1 MCWTVKDG
9 VMERVYLGVEEGGGI
24 WGGRQIWKAIL
35 HCCSGLQKVRR
46 SKTSAGK
53 YIRQDGPVRNSPLQG
68 AKHVPF
74 SGTSAR
80 KSYVF

>member
-1 MCWTVKDG
+1 MLDWKRWGDG
-9 VMERVYLGVEEGGGI
+9 KGLFGSGGG
-24 WGGRQIWKAIL
+24 WGDLGGRQIWKAIL

>member
-1 MCWTVKDG
+1 
-9 VMERVYLGVEEGGGI
+9 MERVYLGVEEGGGI

>member
-1 MCWTVKDG
+1 MG
-9 VMERVYLGVEEGGGI
+9 
-24 WGGRQIWKAIL
+24 GGRQGWEAVFL
-35 HCCSGLQKVRR
+35 CGSGLQKVRR

-74 SGTSAR
+74 SGTSA
-80 KSYVF
+80 